1 MSEEEIRWWSADE
14 INYINGKA
22 KIDGVTIPSV
32 EAALS
37 LTAFCKKLEKQNLN
51 FNFNLQKVTFQNK
64 EECDSFLK
72 SLNRLRFPK
81 TTQYN
86 MMLFAVERSRLKDE
100 ENNEEEVEAEPPIQ
114 ALETEENKHNPFT
127 E

>member
-22 KIDGVTIPSV
+22 KIDGVTISSV

-86 MMLFAVERSRLKDE
+86 MMLF
-100 ENNEEEVEAEPPIQ
+100 EVEAEPPIQ